1 MHLFSR
7 PSEPEPDLTIDRG
20 GIFIMMYRRT
30 ARLTALVLVLVLMA
44 APGTAVAAPP
54 QAAVSGT
61 VTGGDGLP
69 IAGATIVVSE
79 LRGNNFRPL
88 VTLIAD
94 SGGQWSFAGRP
105 NTYRF
110 DFSSPGT
117 EPESRTLAME
127 RDASYTLDVTLTSP
141 MGSISGIVVSGA
153 GRTPVSGAYIWLYK
167 QNADGT
173 WPATS
178 PGWGTPTVSLY
189 SSSDGTYSTGPL
201 PLGNYRIR
209 FFTMHTGSQWWEYV
223 TTFDQATTLTLSYGG
238 QALTGIDGWFYMP

>member
-1 MHLFSR
+1 
-7 PSEPEPDLTIDRG
+7 
-20 GIFIMMYRRT
+20 MMYRRT
-30 ARLTALVLVLVLMA
+30 AGLTALLLVLVLMA
-44 APGTAVAAPP
+44 PLIAAAAPP
-54 QAAVSGT
+54 QATVSGT

-69 IAGATIVVSE
+69 IAWATIVVNE
-79 LRGNNFRPL
+79 LRGNSFRPL

-94 SGGQWSFAGRP
+94 SGGHWSFAGRP

-127 RDASYTLDVTLTSP
+127 RDTSYTLDVTLTSP
-141 MGSISGIVVSGA
+141 TGSISGIVVSGTA
-153 GRTPVSGAYIWLYK
+153 RTPVGGAYIWLYK

-209 FFTMHTGSQWWEYV
+209 FFTVHTGSQWWEYV

>member
-1 MHLFSR
+1 ML
-7 PSEPEPDLTIDRG
+7 
-20 GIFIMMYRRT
+20 YRRT
-30 ARLTALVLVLVLMA
+30 SRMTVLILALLLMA
-44 APGTAVAAPP
+44 APVTAVAAPP
-54 QAAVSGT
+54 QSAVSGT
-61 VTGGDGLP
+61 VSGDDGLP

-79 LRGNNFRPL
+79 LRGNSFRPL

-117 EPESRTLAME
+117 EPESRTLAMV

-153 GRTPVSGAYIWLYK
+153 ARTPVSGAYIWLYK

-189 SSSDGTYSTGPL
+189 SAADGTYSTGPL

-209 FFTMHTGSQWWEYV
+209 FFTVHTGSQWWEYV
-223 TTFDQATTLTLSYGG
+223 TTFDEATTLTLSYGG
-238 QALTGIDGWFYMP
+238 QTLTGIDGWFYMP